1 MWAIDCNFYQG
12 KYYLTFCAFDRE
24 SSTFQTGL
32 AVSERPEGPF
42 SDLGPIKGVE
52 WGQDPSLFI
61 DDDGKPYL
69 IWGAKGSILLGEL
82 NADLRSIKNETVRN
96 ISEQVGGYEGPFLH
110 KHDGRYYLTYPALD
124 NEEWPQRMCHAVA
137 DSPLG
142 PYTDLG
148 VYIDEYP
155 GNSGTIHGSVVK
167 FRNEW
172 LAFYH
177 SGWVSGTQTSRSLMM
192 DRLNY
197 IEDGSI
203 QRINPTES
211 SQGRGEVDDLSWTI
225 VLDAAAALGAGGR
238 LYGTQVVTSDPRHL
252 GRNPDGSTGAGYVTG
267 LVQQEY
273 GVSVL
278 LQVGPAR
285 EYEVWLRYRST
296 EARNGRVLAG
306 RHLFYDGNQNQSYE
320 QYVNR
325 GTAFPSTE
333 GQWREIL
340 IGSTVF
346 QPGEYQVRLSHSHNL
361 LEGASSLDVDCFI
374 FRPVG

>member
-1 MWAIDCNFYQG
+1 
-12 KYYLTFCAFDRE
+12 
-24 SSTFQTGL
+24 
-32 AVSERPEGPF
+32 V
-42 SDLGPIKGVE
+42 
-52 WGQDPSLFI
+52 
-61 DDDGKPYL
+61 
-69 IWGAKGSILLGEL
+69 
-82 NADLRSIKNETVRN
+82 
-96 ISEQVGGYEGPFLH
+96 
-110 KHDGRYYLTYPALD
+110 
-124 NEEWPQRMCHAVA
+124 VA

-142 PYTDLG
+142 PYADLG

-197 IEDGSI
+197 TEDGSI
-203 QRINPTES
+203 QRITPTES
-211 SQGRGEVDDLSWTI
+211 SQGRGEIDDLNWTI

-238 LYGTQVVTSDPRHL
+238 LYGTQVVNSDPKHL
-252 GRNPDGSTGAGYVTG
+252 GRNPDGSTGAGYVKG

-278 LQVGPAR
+278 LQIGPAR

-333 GQWREIL
+333 GHWREIL

-361 LEGASSLDVDCFI
+361 PEGASSLDVDCFI